1 MDKEPPDKYS
11 CIKLP
16 IHKIIRNENYDST
29 LTIINDAVMRTNYI
43 IYKTYLLLRLWI
55 LQKYHKNENIP
66 FITESTIKMC
76 MKSLVKESAGPKPK
90 GENLKIFQEF
100 KSLHNFKIEDGKNLS
115 AVLDYYAVTILTAIE
130 NNIKLHFIDYINRF
144 VNSYFKFMYKENI
157 ENKDFK
163 KNLFSELKT
172 VKNDI
177 INNTLTCN
185 YKYHSWLN
193 ENRYKIVP
201 ENYDV
206 SYFYDIK
213 VNPQKYLKN
222 MIFMNIELEKI
233 EGKMFQFFPLQT
245 KIIQCHIQ
253 IDTKSLIELLIK
265 EDKKQYFDNVELNKE
280 FLWDRFF
287 DIKIDPKKYNFDYT
301 IITDGYSVSLRFINK
316 KYQETENVKKEKMRN
331 GKKALKGLT
340 LEEKEKIKNLKKTEK
355 TKNKKKLEAKEKK
368 EKTEFPYIDEVLKD
382 ELNGKHIFI
391 DPGKRAL
398 FTIMDDDENFMIYS
412 NKQRIKETKRLKYH
426 NLLKNYRDKRGITE
440 IENELSSYNSKT
452 CNIDKFNEY
461 ITNKIRI
468 NEQLYKKY
476 QDEKFR
482 KYKFYSYINKKRAE
496 DNMLNKIEKKYSKD
510 HIIIIGDWSI
520 GKQMRNFISTP
531 NLSLKR
537 KLQERFKVYNI
548 DEYRTSCL
556 NHKTEELCNNLYL
569 PDKNNKI
576 RKMHSILTYQ
586 MENKR
591 LGCINRDRNGCK
603 NIKKVFNFFIEN
615 NDRPEKYKRSYQIE
629 RIC

>member
-130 NNIKLHFIDYINRF
+130 NNIKLHFINYINRF

-245 KIIQCHIQ
+245 KIIPCHIQ

-265 EDKKQYFDNVELNKE
+265 EDKKQYFDNVELNKD

-287 DIKIDPKKYNFDYT
+287 DIKIVPKKYNFDYT

-340 LEEKEKIKNLKKTEK
+340 LEEKEKIKNVKKTEK
-355 TKNKKKLEAKEKK
+355 TKNKKKSEAKEKK
-368 EKTEFPYIDEVLKD
+368 EKMEFPYIDEVLKD

-452 CNIDKFNEY
+452 CNIDKFIEY

-468 NEQLYKKY
+468 NEELYKKY